1 MREEMLDLLCCP
13 VCHGQLDLRVMRSRG
28 PEILSGLL
36 ACRRC
41 GQVYPIVGG
50 VPDLLPPALAYGEDV
65 RWMEEYDRMAKGYYM
80 LMHVVLPVLSLW
92 REPAIRSEWAA
103 KLGLRPGDR
112 VLDVGTGTGRNLPFL
127 KRLVGPDGLVVGMD
141 ISRGMLYYA
150 VRTARAKGWSNV
162 ELQRANAAFLPYKD
176 GVFDAVIHVGGINTF
191 EEKARALSEMMRVA
205 KPGAKIVVV
214 DEGLEPKMRKSLVG
228 RFLIRTNVL
237 YASWPP
243 VGEVPD
249 EAEEV
254 KVSWGLLPFRFFPMW
269 PYYVLEFRK
278 P

>member
-1 MREEMLDLLCCP
+1 MLDLLCCP
-13 VCHGQLDLRVMRSRG
+13 MCQGQLDLRVMRSRG
-28 PEILSGLL
+28 PEVLSGLL

-41 GQVYPIVGG
+41 GQAYPIIGG

-92 REPAIRSEWAA
+92 REPAARSEWAA
-103 KLGLRPGDR
+103 RLDLRPGDR

-127 KRLVGPDGLVVGMD
+127 RRLVGPNGLVVGMD
-141 ISRGMLYYA
+141 MSRGMLYYA
-150 VRTARAKGWSNV
+150 ARAARAKGWSNV

-205 KPGAKIVVV
+205 RPGAKIVVV
-214 DEGLEPKMRKSLVG
+214 DEGLEPKMRRSPVG
-228 RFLIRTNVL
+228 RFLLRTNVL
-237 YASWPP
+237 YASLPP
-243 VGEVPD
+243 VDEVPD

-254 KVSWGLLPFRFFPMW
+254 RVSWGLLPFRFFPVW
-269 PYYVLEFRK
+269 PYYVLEFRR

>member
-1 MREEMLDLLCCP
+1 MRKEMLDLLCCP
-13 VCHGQLDLRVMRSRG
+13 VCHCQLNLRVVRFRG
-28 PEILSGLL
+28 PEVLSGFLT
-36 ACRRC
+36 CRRC
-41 GQVYPIVGG
+41 GQVYPIIGG
-50 VPDLLPPALAYGEDV
+50 VPDLLPPALAYGEDA

-92 REPAIRSEWAA
+92 GEPAARSEWAA

-127 KRLVGPDGLVVGMD
+127 RRLVGPNGLVVGMD

-150 VRTARAKGWSNV
+150 VRMARTKGWSRV

-214 DEGLEPKMRKSLVG
+214 DEGLEPEMRKSLIG
-228 RFLIRTNVL
+228 RFLIRTNLL

-243 VGEVPD
+243 VDEVPD
-249 EAEEV
+249 EAVDV
-254 KVSWGLLPFRFFPMW
+254 KVSWGLLPSKFFPMW